1 MQSNRGER
9 GEQATSEPA
18 EERTPSGQSATSRPT
33 STDGRSIAASWNN
46 GARVEQHDHT
56 AYRIALGK
64 HLEFSTRLAF
74 TEIWYERAFQHG
86 DTYRFKVV
94 DQTTGEERRIS
105 ELDVHRRAAARAQ
118 RINPTDRSGREQVF
132 EADLSRHR
140 ETLDQ
145 LTEAQEAKIAALGK
159 DVGSLRG
166 NVSQIERHITRRYE
180 TPAAKQ
186 LTPILSRQTLSDLQN
201 QAVRLNLPDKVSEWD
216 KIRVALAREYRA
228 PTRTEDEAATLAAQ
242 VNVARADFMAKEAR
256 LENFEASVH
265 LTPYEVHGER
275 WSLAAL
281 DKQISRRREDSK
293 FVPDRAMRLDVRSL
307 TRFNYSPAEREK
319 AVNEVEHLTFI
330 RGEVARQIDQRRE
343 PLIADRDLAREM
355 SELLEDAYDRE
366 QSLRERE
373 GKEMPEAKYQPYQV
387 SALETSAE
395 DLRDSKFLRE
405 VDDWEKT
412 SFKNDRESSC
422 EGRAVAREIMAEISV
437 LE

>member
-186 LTPILSRQTLSDLQN
+186 LTPIMSRQTLSDLQN
-201 QAVRLNLPDKVSEWD
+201 QAVRLNLPEKVADLEQMRTRLERD
-216 KIRVALAREYRA
+216 YRA
-228 PTRTEDEAATLAAQ
+228 STRTEDEVATLGAQ
-242 VNVARADFMAKEAR
+242 VNVARADFMARDAR
-256 LENFEASVH
+256 LENFEASIH

-281 DKQISRRREDSK
+281 DKQISRRREDTK
-293 FVPDRAMRLDVRSL
+293 FVPPRAARLDLHSL
-307 TRFNYSPAEREK
+307 ARLNYSSTSRQQASAEV
-319 AVNEVEHLTFI
+319 AHLTFV
-330 RGEVARQIDQRRE
+330 RSESVRQTRQRPQPPVADPDPSRH
-343 PLIADRDLAREM
+343 
-355 SELLEDAYDRE
+355 
-366 QSLRERE
+366 
-373 GKEMPEAKYQPYQV
+373 
-387 SALETSAE
+387 
-395 DLRDSKFLRE
+395 
-405 VDDWEKT
+405 
-412 SFKNDRESSC
+412 
-422 EGRAVAREIMAEISV
+422 
-437 LE
+437 